1 MCCWEVILGHGRA
14 IEQPPRTAFPAA
26 LTKVT
31 GTRLGSTVCVVLQA
45 QGCRVTAYGLL
56 RSPHHRK
63 CQWGLLMRRAM
74 LLLIAMGTVAG
85 CGQSISTASR
95 GPASGASQGET
106 TVSSASPVASASPSG
121 PAPDVVTHTQ
131 APQNLLHV
139 VGLTGGVVGSVPL
152 SINSSGRTGVGPHHL
167 WVTDNHS
174 LTFYGASGTKLATDA
189 FSDAGFSSM
198 PVFAA
203 DGSHWAWSY
212 SPSQA
217 DLQHSGSTTIYLG
230 TQTSQMTAV
239 ATHTESVGMRLTP
252 IAWADGKVYL
262 TEYFVIGGGRIIFP
276 PATGAWSLDPSSGM
290 LAHLDASCQLQD
302 VASDGSLLC
311 LQGQLLTV
319 IHPGGGTT
327 TLVFP
332 GSWDQSG
339 AGRFS
344 ADGRQVVVSA
354 VSFQSSGS
362 VGATFV
368 GNATGGSMEKVT
380 DAAFGVYFFPDGR
393 FLAQTSAAWVVE
405 NQDGTKLALSIPA
418 GDTVANVLAAPKD

>member
-1 MCCWEVILGHGRA
+1 MALIEDGH
-14 IEQPPRTAFPAA
+14 
-26 LTKVT
+26 
-31 GTRLGSTVCVVLQA
+31 
-45 QGCRVTAYGLL
+45 GLL

-63 CQWGLLMRRAM
+63 CQWRLLMRRGM

-85 CGQSISTASR
+85 CGQSLSTASR
-95 GPASGASQGET
+95 GPASGASRGAT
-106 TVSSASPVASASPSG
+106 TASPGASASPSG

-139 VGLTGGVVGSVPL
+139 VGLTGGVVGTVPL
-152 SINSSGRTGVGPHHL
+152 SINSSGRAGVGPHHL

-174 LTFYGASGTKLATDA
+174 LTLYGASGTKLATDA

-198 PVFAA
+198 PAFSA

-212 SPSQA
+212 SPGQA
-217 DLQHSGSTTIYLG
+217 DLQHGGSTTIYVG

-239 ATHTESVGMRLTP
+239 ATHAEGVGMRLTP

-262 TEYFVIGGGRIIFP
+262 TEYFVIGGGRVIFP
-276 PATGAWSLDPSSGM
+276 PATGAWSLDPSSGV
-290 LAHLDASCQLQD
+290 LAPLDTSCQLQD

-311 LQGQLLTV
+311 IQGQMLTV
-319 IHPGGGTT
+319 MHPGGGTT

-332 GSWDQSG
+332 GSWDQTG

-344 ADGRQVVVSA
+344 ADGRKVIVSA
-354 VSFQSSGS
+354 VSFQTSGS
-362 VGATFV
+362 VGATFM
-368 GNATGGSMEKVT
+368 GNATGGSMAKVA

-393 FLAQTSAAWVVE
+393 SLAQTAAGWVVE
-405 NQDGTKLALSIPA
+405 NQDGTTLALSLPA
-418 GDTVANVLAAPKD
+418 GDTVVNVLAAPKD